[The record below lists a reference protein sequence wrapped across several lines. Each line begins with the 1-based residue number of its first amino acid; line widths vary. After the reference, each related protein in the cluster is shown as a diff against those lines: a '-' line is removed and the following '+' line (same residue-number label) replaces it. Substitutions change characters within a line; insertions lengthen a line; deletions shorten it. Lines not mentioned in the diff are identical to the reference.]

1 MSEKQ
6 VMIIHSENTI
16 IPTNNVLTTKWE
28 NVIETIS
35 LDSFDKKPYQRTKEN
50 INNDLGSIY
59 LTDGQKWTK
68 LYDYKDHNYEQAVV
82 LDIDPIIRMLFV
94 YGNKIGNQCVK
105 INQHCQLLPSGRVI
119 DPFYTFY
126 RGDNLLL
133 YQNRSNKFNI
143 IHNITRAAIR
153 YERDQYGPRIR

>member
-6 VMIIHSENTI
+6 VMIIHSENII

-35 LDSFDKKPYQRTKEN
+35 LDSFDKKPYQRTKG
-50 INNDLGSIY
+50 DTSKVLGALY
-59 LTDGQKWTK
+59 ETDGQKWTK
-68 LYDYKDHNYEQAVV
+68 LYDYKDHNFEQAVV
-82 LDIDPIIRMLFV
+82 LDIDPDIRMLFV
-94 YGNKIGNQCVK
+94 YGNKIGDRHIKLAEHRQIAMASSTPDPIHTFNRGD
-105 INQHCQLLPSGRVI
+105 QLLLS
-119 DPFYTFY
+119 
-126 RGDNLLL
+126 
-133 YQNRSNKFNI
+133 QNTSNKFNI